1 MRQEVVEEPRS
12 PGKEEGSS
20 HLRNALLSTLSTLAI
35 LLILACCA
43 GSWAVLILVVW
54 WIVT

>member
-20 HLRNALLSTLSTLAI
+20 PLANALLMTLAI
-35 LLILACCA
+35 LLGLAGCA
-43 GSWAVLILVVW
+43 GSWAVLILAVW

>member
-1 MRQEVVEEPRS
+1 MRQEVVEEPRR
-12 PGKEEGSS
+12 PREEGSS
-20 HLRNALLSTLSTLAI
+20 PLASALLSTLAI
-35 LLILACCA
+35 LLGLGYCA

>member
-1 MRQEVVEEPRS
+1 MRQEVVEEPRR
-12 PGKEEGSS
+12 PGEEQGSFP
-20 HLRNALLSTLSTLAI
+20 LANVLLSTLAI
-35 LLILACCA
+35 LLGLGWCA

>member
-1 MRQEVVEEPRS
+1 MRQEVVEEPRR
-12 PGKEEGSS
+12 PGREQGSS
-20 HLRNALLSTLSTLAI
+20 PLANALLPPLAI
-35 LLILACCA
+35 LLGLGWCA

>member
-20 HLRNALLSTLSTLAI
+20 LLRHALLTALAV
-35 LLILACCA
+35 LLGLAWCA
-43 GSWAVLILVVW
+43 GSWAVLILAVW